1 MPRQF
6 GNVQISLFIGC
17 IYVVNSGVAV
27 GFLLGNR
34 SGIPY
39 PGNRGRTRP
48 GMHDPFDVFEYCEF
62 LRARW
67 RFIGFACAIAVV
79 GAIAIGLLLP
89 KRYTSTATILID
101 PPAGGDPHMATA
113 VSTVYLESLKT
124 YELLATNDQ
133 LFARAIERFHLRDD
147 DSSAV
152 ETLKRRVLKVD
163 KLRDERALQISV
175 TLRSPQAAQ
184 AMAQFIASG
193 AVELNRSGIRE
204 AGDAMIQDAS
214 KAVDEAKTRLNLAEA
229 AWEKAAGASSE
240 EALRSEI
247 FSSSDL
253 RSHVQEQILDA
264 QSNTGGSRA
273 DIHLLEQQMAALTRA
288 IDEKGAELAKQT
300 ALEDSLES
308 ALKAAQAA
316 YETAAQRLTDLPVSL
331 DSRAEWLRVVDPGIV
346 PQRPSSPNLPLI
358 LLGSL
363 ALALFGSSL
372 YLTIAFGLTR
382 GQRTYRSSLHLAR
395 HGDD

>member
-1 MPRQF
+1 
-6 GNVQISLFIGC
+6 
-17 IYVVNSGVAV
+17 
-27 GFLLGNR
+27 
-34 SGIPY
+34 
-39 PGNRGRTRP
+39 
-48 GMHDPFDVFEYCEF
+48 
-62 LRARW
+62 
-67 RFIGFACAIAVV
+67 
-79 GAIAIGLLLP
+79 
-89 KRYTSTATILID
+89 
-101 PPAGGDPHMATA
+101 MATA